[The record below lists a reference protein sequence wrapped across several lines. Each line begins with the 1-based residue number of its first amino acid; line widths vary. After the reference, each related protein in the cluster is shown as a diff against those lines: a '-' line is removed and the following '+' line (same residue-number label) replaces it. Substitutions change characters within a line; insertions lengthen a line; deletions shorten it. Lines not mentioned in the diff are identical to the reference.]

1 MLSRATPTPSGARL
15 GLLAL
20 LLYVSVDCANPM
32 MAGAVCFD
40 PDSCV
45 EAVTHARSLPFAGTA
60 NTATAVSIA
69 SAAVAPERLD
79 RSPGVSASSGAVGE
93 VAQRPRARL
102 SPVSETSPEDD

>member
-1 MLSRATPTPSGARL
+1 MLSRATPTAPGARL

-40 PDSCV
+40 PDTCV
-45 EAVTHARSLPFAGTA
+45 EAVTHARALPSAGTA
-60 NTATAVSIA
+60 NTAPAATIA
-69 SAAVAPERLD
+69 SAAVALGRLV
-79 RSPGVSASSGAVGE
+79 RRPGVSPSSGAGAE

-102 SPVSETSPEDD
+102 APVGETSPEDD